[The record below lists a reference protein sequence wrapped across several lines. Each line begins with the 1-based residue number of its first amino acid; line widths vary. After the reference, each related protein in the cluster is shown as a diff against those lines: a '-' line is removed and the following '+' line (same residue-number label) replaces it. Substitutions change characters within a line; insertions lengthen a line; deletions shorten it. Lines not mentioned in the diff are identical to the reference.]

1 MHKFD
6 YVKARSLE
14 EALAAL
20 SQGGEKACALAGGTD
35 LLVGFRAEDAR
46 LRHIELVVDI
56 GDLTELAYIREENGC
71 IAVGAL
77 ATHAAVAESPLI
89 REAAPFLAAACSQVG
104 SPQIRNRG
112 TVGGNLCN
120 ASPAADTLP
129 VLVALEAE
137 VVLRSPAGERRVP
150 VSRFVKGPHRTDLRP
165 GELVTEIRFNR
176 PLPGTRTCFIKL
188 GRRKAMSIARL
199 SIAVLLKKDG
209 GGTVE
214 EVRLVPGAALP
225 VPARVTAAEEI
236 VRGQV
241 LTVELAREAGEK
253 LAQEMVRITGQ
264 RWSTP
269 YKVPAIAALTRRAI
283 LTAGG
288 LEDVTAGSEA

>member
-14 EALAAL
+14 EALTAL
-20 SQGGEKACALAGGTD
+20 YQGGEKACVLAGGTD

-46 LRHIELVVDI
+46 IRHIELVVDI
-56 GDLTELAYIREENGC
+56 GDLTELAYIREEAET
-71 IAVGAL
+71 IALGAL
-77 ATHAAVAESPLI
+77 TTHAAVAASPLI
-89 REAAPFLAAACSQVG
+89 REAVPFLAAACSQVG

-137 VVLRSPAGERRVP
+137 VVIRSLAGERKVP
-150 VSRFVKGPHRTDLRP
+150 VSRFLKGPHKTDLQP
-165 GELVTEIRFNR
+165 GEVVTEIRFDR
-176 PLPGTRTCFIKL
+176 PHPRSGSSFIKL

-199 SIAVLLKKDG
+199 SIAALLKMGDG
-209 GGTVE
+209 GLVE

-225 VPARVTAAEEI
+225 VPARVTAAEEV
-236 VRGQV
+236 VRGKK
-241 LTVELAREAGEK
+241 LTRELAREAGEK
-253 LAQEMVRITGQ
+253 LSQEMVRITGQ

-269 YKVPAIAALTRRAI
+269 YKMPVIAALTRRAI